1 MGKNTAYGN
10 HRAINPNYFE
20 QNEQEAG
27 QVDSCNKN
35 YSRRLHFINLQ
46 PCTPEDYYNSLKDW
60 SEMESFKKPKKKYVN
75 KEAGVF
81 WGLRIKAFFSVV
93 AKVELDEKK
102 KQADAIYEADVRS
115 ALDFYNKRAKH
126 FYEVQQKQHEEMD
139 ELHRKMKSG
148 DIEQI
153 EAYYSFALRQD
164 TFSTDF
170 LEPFQIDVADV
181 QYDEANKK
189 LRFAYRIPN
198 SEEILT
204 FSSFYYDQDQDAIF
218 PKPIEAKYQLVQKK
232 HIMHRILLRALIMTY
247 ASDIYGFLNDVEITG
262 FLEYQESSY
271 GTLRRKDVVNFHMNR
286 EEFAHTDFERVD
298 VELLFSA
305 RLKPK
310 ESSGLYSKKAEEIAD
325 IYTAKGKANSNT
337 KTKK

>member
-27 QVDSCNKN
+27 QVDSGNKN

-60 SEMESFKKPKKKYVN
+60 SEMEPFKKPKKKYVN

-81 WGLRIKAFFSVV
+81 LGLRIKAFFSVV

-126 FYEVQQKQHEEMD
+126 FYEVQQKQHEEKD

-170 LEPFQIDVADV
+170 LDPFQIDVVDV

-204 FSSFYYDQDQDAIF
+204 FSSFYYDQDQDAIL

-232 HIMHRILLRALIMTY
+232 HIMHRVLLRALIMTY
-247 ASDIYGFLNDVEITG
+247 ASDTYGFLNDVEITG
-262 FLEYQESSY
+262 FLEYHESSY

-286 EEFAHTDFERVD
+286 EEFAQTDFERVN